1 MVEKKNEKIKIFLI
15 FVEKTTEDA
24 YNASLIEENINRDQW
39 GKVEV

>member
-1 MVEKKNEKIKIFLI
+1 MVEKKMKKIVL